1 MCTKLKTH
9 SSGTIFK
16 FFCVKFNCGLHLDE
30 TISKNCDKQSKKKNF
45 STLVVVPE
53 KYRIRL
59 LNPNYH

>member
-1 MCTKLKTH
+1 MCSKLKIH
-9 SSGTIFK
+9 GSGTIFK
-16 FFCVKFNCGLHLDE
+16 FFRVKFNGGLHLNE